1 MTLRLPTVNDP
12 KKTTDGR
19 RARSTATGF
28 LQRCRL
34 ERFHASSG
42 RVVRA
47 VFSTPPPPCAP
58 PSLPPPPP
66 TVRPLV
72 VSGSQRERQVRRSDH
87 RPNPTRRQPPF
98 RSVELSFAC
107 RFSFV
112 VFCSGPITTPPLSVG
127 RRFSS
132 ERNGVVCLFL
142 EVGRG

>member
-58 PSLPPPPP
+58 PVLAAPSPDRPSSGRQRFTTRAPSPTIRPPSKPDATPAAVQVSRAFFCVPFFVRCFLFGANHDATFVCRSAVFQRTKRRRLPFP
-66 TVRPLV
+66 
-72 VSGSQRERQVRRSDH
+72 
-87 RPNPTRRQPPF
+87 
-98 RSVELSFAC
+98 
-107 RFSFV
+107 
-112 VFCSGPITTPPLSVG
+112 
-127 RRFSS
+127 
-132 ERNGVVCLFL
+132 
-142 EVGRG
+142 